1 MLLKTQALTKKIAN
15 AFSKKIAKQVF
26 DLTKI
31 MDNKKKSVLENSI
44 HKALQKKAGNHTRN

>member
-1 MLLKTQALTKKIAN
+1 MKTQALTKKIAN
-15 AFSKKIAKQVF
+15 AFSKKIAEQVF

>member
-15 AFSKKIAKQVF
+15 AFSKKIAEQVF

-31 MDNKKKSVLENSI
+31 MDNKKNLF
-44 HKALQKKAGNHTRN
+44 